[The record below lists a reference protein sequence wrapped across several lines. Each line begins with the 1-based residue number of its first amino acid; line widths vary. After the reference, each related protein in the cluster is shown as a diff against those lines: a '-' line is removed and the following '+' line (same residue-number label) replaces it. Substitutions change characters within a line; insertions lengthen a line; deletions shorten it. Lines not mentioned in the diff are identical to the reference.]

1 MLVITATIAA
11 LRYTTRISST
21 KKQFRE
27 RAVGELREIGEQV
40 QGLTTDRKLYPS
52 FETEVITAN
61 PGLAHS
67 SNPYLALIRGCY
79 TKATTMRAPSPA
91 GSRRGPLVTSVNSQ
105 ISEYEELLHDKLTGK
120 ELNADLTE
128 LDNLHATLKCYYWI
142 VADSSSM
149 WSPAPATMRWRS
161 LLTVWMR
168 AK

>member
-79 TKATTMRAPSPA
+79 TKATTMRLRRLLAP
-91 GSRRGPLVTSVNSQ
+91 
-105 ISEYEELLHDKLTGK
+105 D
-120 ELNADLTE
+120 ADLSLRRLIRRFLNTK
-128 LDNLHATLKCYYWI
+128 NYCTI
-142 VADSSSM
+142 SSLGKS
-149 WSPAPATMRWRS
+149 
-161 LLTVWMR
+161 
-168 AK
+168 